1 MTLRGQLKIIRQ
13 LEKDGWVRSHKHKDH
28 PLTIYNYTHK
38 CQSEGHWNK
47 YTKMCRGLIL
57 EDVTGKIIARPFGK
71 FFNWNEE
78 SAEIGPG
85 ECRVYDKLDG
95 SLFIVG
101 NYDGKLIFSTRG
113 GFESDQCKKGT
124 EIYMK
129 SFGDSCMP
137 IRGSTHLFEVIYPG
151 NRIVVDYGD
160 SEKLVF
166 LGAICN
172 DDGHT
177 ISGGWAEDISEA
189 YEDIGIHSV
198 EFSEHKDIGKD
209 FFSTTLENPIDNTE
223 GFVIHW
229 LQDDMRVK
237 IKFDEYVRLHR
248 ILTGVTKKRIWE
260 MRRNGD
266 DIGELLENV
275 PDEFYKEIKEIVMEL
290 QSKYTY
296 IEQAGMTAHELVRG
310 LNRRNAAK
318 MTIERC
324 REYPEP
330 FGSAIKSVVFK
341 LLDDREY
348 SDVIWKALK
357 PKNDLI
363 PNTYGDN

>member
-1 MTLRGQLKIIRQ
+1 MTLRDQLKKIRQ
-13 LEKDGWVRSHKHKDH
+13 LEKEGWIRSQKHKDH

-38 CQSEGHWNK
+38 CQSERHWNWC
-47 YTKMCRGLIL
+47 TKMCRGLVL
-57 EDVTGKIIARPFGK
+57 EDVTGRVISRPFGK

-78 SAEIGPG
+78 SSEIGSG
-85 ECRVYDKLDG
+85 KCRVYDKLDG

-101 NYDGKLIFSTRG
+101 NYDGELIFSTRG
-113 GFESDQCKKGT
+113 SFESDQCKKGT

-129 SFGDSCMP
+129 SFGDSCMESK
-137 IRGSTHLFEVIYPG
+137 GNTHLFEVIYPE
-151 NRIVVDYGD
+151 NRIVVDYGN
-160 SEKLVF
+160 SEKLIF

-172 DDGHT
+172 EDGHT
-177 ISGGWAEDISEA
+177 ICGQWAEEISKS
-189 YEDIGIHSV
+189 YEDIGIHSA
-198 EFSEHKDIGKD
+198 EFSEHDDIGKN
-209 FFSTTLENPIDNTE
+209 FFSTTLENPIDNTK

-237 IKFDEYVRLHR
+237 LKFDEYVRLHR

-275 PDEFYKEIKEIVMEL
+275 PDEFFKEVKETVREF
-290 QSKYTY
+290 QSKYIF
-296 IEQAGMTAHELVRG
+296 IEEAGKTAYEFARG
-310 LNRRNAAK
+310 LSRRHAAK
-318 MTIERC
+318 ITMERC
-324 REYPEP
+324 RGYPEP

-341 LLDDREY
+341 LLDNREY

>member
-1 MTLRGQLKIIRQ
+1 MTLRDQLKKIRQ
-13 LEKDGWVRSHKHKDH
+13 LEKEGWIRSQNHKDY

-47 YTKMCRGLIL
+47 YTKMCRGLVL
-57 EDVTGKIIARPFGK
+57 EDVTGRIISRPFEK

-78 SAEIGPG
+78 SANIGSG

-101 NYDGKLIFSTRG
+101 DYDGKLIFSTRG
-113 GFESDQCKKGT
+113 SFESDQCKKGT
-124 EIYMK
+124 DIYMK
-129 SFGDSCMP
+129 SFGDSCKLS
-137 IRGSTHLFEVIYPG
+137 IGTTHLFEVIYPE
-151 NRIVVDYGD
+151 NRIVVDYGN
-160 SEKLVF
+160 SEKLIF
-166 LGAICN
+166 LGAIYN
-172 DDGHT
+172 NNGHT
-177 ISGGWAEDISEA
+177 IGGGWAEDISKA

-198 EFSEHKDIGKD
+198 DFSEHKDIGKD

-237 IKFDEYVRLHR
+237 LKFDEYVRLHR

-275 PDEFYKEIKEIVMEL
+275 PDEFYKEVKETVREL
-290 QSKYTY
+290 QSKYTF
-296 IEQAGMTAHELVRG
+296 IEEAGKTAYEFVRG
-310 LNRRNAAK
+310 LNRKDAAK
-318 MTIERC
+318 ITMERC
-324 REYPEP
+324 SEYPEP

-341 LLDDREY
+341 FLNDREY

-363 PNTYGDN
+363 PTPY